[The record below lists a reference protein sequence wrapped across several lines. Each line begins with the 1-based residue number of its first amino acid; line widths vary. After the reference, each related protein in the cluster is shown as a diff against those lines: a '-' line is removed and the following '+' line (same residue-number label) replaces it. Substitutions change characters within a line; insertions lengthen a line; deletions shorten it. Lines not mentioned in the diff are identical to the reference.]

1 MNDNL
6 KKAGYIVAG
15 ALLGFTGA
23 GLQEPTLEDATQVW
37 RPVGDIENKFYM
49 AEFNGEMRVVGF
61 ETKDDANLGKD
72 PQRFYEEKL
81 QETLIAQENEDVI

>member
-37 RPVGDIENKFYM
+37 RPVGDNENKFYM
-49 AEFNGEMRVVGF
+49 AEFGGEMRVVGF
-61 ETKDDANLGKD
+61 ETKDDTNLGKD

-81 QETLIAQENEDVI
+81 LETQTLTENETL